1 MMRSR
6 KPSILSRSSSKESD
20 KFKPL
25 EVQSMNYS
33 NNEKSHQ
40 DDDADADDY
49 VDQDGKNGEA
59 QIKQQQ

>member
-20 KFKPL
+20 KSKPL
-25 EVQSMNYS
+25 RVQSMNYS
-33 NNEKSHQ
+33 NNEKSDQ

-59 QIKQQQ
+59 QIKQQ